1 MQYNTNT
8 RTSTR
13 SELASALAA
22 HTGRHA
28 HAPPSRNTLESRP
41 KDDTHA
47 TTQNNTTQPA
57 TQTNTQPTQ
66 SQPLLPSLARI
77 HRCFVANTCLRAHL
91 TGRPYIPHASQHT
104 HTYTHTPPHIT
115 YSQTPS
121 TQPQKPRYNTRYRQS
136 TSHKHHAKTRTPHH
150 AANALDRLA
159 GPHTAPLHTYTQE
172 IHPPRD
178 AGRHPTTQNNTPPT
192 ATATVTVTITVIIHN
207 LLAGPHTPETRATY
221 THTHRVFPQ
230 RSLRGA

>member
-1 MQYNTNT
+1 MQCNTNA

-47 TTQNNTTQPA
+47 TTQPA

-91 TGRPYIPHASQHT
+91 TGRPYTPHASQHT
-104 HTYTHTPPHIT
+104 HI
-115 YSQTPS
+115 
-121 TQPQKPRYNTRYRQS
+121 
-136 TSHKHHAKTRTPHH
+136 
-150 AANALDRLA
+150 
-159 GPHTAPLHTYTQE
+159 HTYTTTHHVFTNAVDPATKTTLQHTLSSVN
-172 IHPPRD
+172 ITQTSCKDSHTSSCGQR
-178 AGRHPTTQNNTPPT
+178 ARQTGRPSHRPAAHLHTGNTPPT
-192 ATATVTVTITVIIHN
+192 RR
-207 LLAGPHTPETRATY
+207 RATPNHTKQY
-221 THTHRVFPQ
+221 ATHSHSHCHCHYHSDHP
-230 RSLRGA
+230 